1 MKLANDNV
9 ERAESVLSEVREQ
22 LSAAQEVV
30 TSSQARV
37 AELENT
43 VDDLQSKLDGKEKRE
58 ETLLSQIN
66 RLGLLHFLFILIKFN
81 VIIIYF

>member
-1 MKLANDNV
+1 MKLANENV
-9 ERAESVLSEVREQ
+9 ERAESALSEVREQ
-22 LSAAQEVV
+22 LSAAEEVV
-30 TSSQARV
+30 KSSQARV

-66 RLGLLHFLFILIKFN
+66 RLGLLHFIFF
-81 VIIIYF
+81 VHGFQII